1 MRCCTP
7 FRWLGFVSVWL
18 LALVAVTAAPAS
30 GPQFKKGVNISH
42 WLSQNHAERPYG
54 APWFSE
60 EDVAWIA
67 AQGFDH
73 IRYPVDGRLWLKA
86 DGSLDTEKLKP
97 LDAALAW
104 TKAKGLGAILDMHFL
119 PGADFNNEARD
130 TRVFE
135 DPVLMAKVAS
145 FWGKVAAVYAGHGP
159 YLRFELLNEA
169 VARENKQVNVF
180 HRAMLAE
187 VRKTNPTRVVYV
199 GSNRWNG
206 FSTIA
211 DLELPKDPH
220 VAVTLH
226 FYEPMVFTHQRA
238 SWVEFKDN
246 MPPVSFPGRA
256 PNLTPYVPAGHWA
269 LSSSEKEL
277 TVAQVDEAFAKVA
290 AWAKQQAPGREI
302 HIGEFGV
309 YRTADDASKARWI
322 TAVREACERHGFG
335 WAVWDYQG
343 GFAVRA
349 PDGSPTTITRAL
361 VGR

>member
-7 FRWLGFVSVWL
+7 FRWLGFAGVSL

-97 LDAALAW
+97 LEAALAW

-145 FWGKVAAVYAGHGP
+145 FWGKVAAVYAGHGS

-180 HRAMLAE
+180 HRTMLTE

-246 MPPVSFPGRA
+246 MPPVSFPAGR
-256 PNLTPYVPAGHWA
+256 P
-269 LSSSEKEL
+269 
-277 TVAQVDEAFAKVA
+277 
-290 AWAKQQAPGREI
+290 I
-302 HIGEFGV
+302 
-309 YRTADDASKARWI
+309 
-322 TAVREACERHGFG
+322 
-335 WAVWDYQG
+335 
-343 GFAVRA
+343 
-349 PDGSPTTITRAL
+349 
-361 VGR
+361 